1 MGEGEQG
8 SSEADGEGGDVM
20 AEVEKERGE
29 QGSKVKQRE
38 MGVMAE
44 DEEEKAEAGEVEKER
59 FKCSDCENDYAFLHK
74 LLHHKTWNCKKKEEV
89 ENIKMDVARRP
100 LSSNVFSL
108 EIEEGE
114 KEERGKGE
122 EEERGKEEEE
132 PSEVLE
138 KSTVSIKYMSL

>member
-1 MGEGEQG
+1 
-8 SSEADGEGGDVM
+8 
-20 AEVEKERGE
+20 
-29 QGSKVKQRE
+29 
-38 MGVMAE
+38 
-44 DEEEKAEAGEVEKER
+44 
-59 FKCSDCENDYAFLHK
+59 
-74 LLHHKTWNCKKKEEV
+74 
-89 ENIKMDVARRP
+89 MDVARRP

-138 KSTVSIKYMSL
+138 KSKVSIRYMSLYVCV